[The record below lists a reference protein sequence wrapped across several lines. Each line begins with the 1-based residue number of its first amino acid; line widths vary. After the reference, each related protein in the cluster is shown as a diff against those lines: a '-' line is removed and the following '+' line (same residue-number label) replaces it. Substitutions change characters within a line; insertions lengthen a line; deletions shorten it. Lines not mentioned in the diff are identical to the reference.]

1 MFEHLDF
8 WWPWSHITNTLLSQD
23 IIFTYSNTTTSFML
37 QVVTDLKRKQMKI
50 IYLLTVALSC
60 SSAAGSLLPCQLKKV
75 EEEIQLEGQSH
86 EGRVVRPWLAG
97 ARLQDWKWFQHTSKM
112 STNID
117 PQIHTNHNYRICLG
131 VTNFHLLREL
141 PLKYFTLI
149 MLIMR

>member
-60 SSAAGSLLPCQLKKV
+60 SSAGGSLLPCQLKKV

-86 EGRVVRPWLAG
+86 EGRVVRP
-97 ARLQDWKWFQHTSKM
+97 
-112 STNID
+112 
-117 PQIHTNHNYRICLG
+117 
-131 VTNFHLLREL
+131 
-141 PLKYFTLI
+141 
-149 MLIMR
+149 